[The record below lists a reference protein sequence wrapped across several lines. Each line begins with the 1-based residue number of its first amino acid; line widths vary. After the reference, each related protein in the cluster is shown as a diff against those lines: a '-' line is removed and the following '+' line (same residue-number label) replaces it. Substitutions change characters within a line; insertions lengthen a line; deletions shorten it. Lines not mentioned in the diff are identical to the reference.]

1 MNGRAFFD
9 TNVLV
14 YRFDADEPLKQSR
27 ARDLLDT
34 EGRRGTLVLSTQVLQ
49 EFYVS
54 VTRKLKKPL
63 SGQDTWQAARHL
75 MAFHVV
81 QVDIELISR
90 AISFSQVH
98 QVSFWDAL
106 VIQTALQAGC
116 RRLLSEDLQDGRI
129 IDHLEIINPFRDLKQ
144 NRKR

>member
-1 MNGRAFFD
+1 MNGRTFFD

-34 EGRRGTLVLSTQVLQ
+34 EGRRGTLVLSAQVLQ

-63 SGQDTWQAARHL
+63 SGQDAWEATRHL
-75 MAFHVV
+75 MVFHVV

-90 AISFSQVH
+90 AVSFSQAH

-116 RRLLSEDLQDGRI
+116 RRLLSEDLQDGRV

-144 NRKR
+144 SKKR